1 MSKHS
6 ATRNATIFGICALL
20 FTPLVSHQAQAIQA
34 GPDYTFTIT
43 PCRIL
48 DTRKAVGV
56 FGGRLLPN
64 DELDIQTHGIVI
76 ITQGGSATQ
85 CPDIPDD
92 ATGLFISVQAV
103 NPTGNENFI
112 GARPFGTEDASTAI
126 LYSPSSGSISNS
138 QLVATCYGQWYYG
151 AFGSNAPFPCTSFN
165 LTFNNGPNGAVDLVV
180 DVTGFTRHDEDTFF
194 PIVPLDQ

>member
-1 MSKHS
+1 MLTYSARSK
-6 ATRNATIFGICALL
+6 ATILGICTLL
-20 FTPLVSHQAQAIQA
+20 VTPLISHQAQAISA
-34 GPDYTFTIT
+34 GPDYTYTIT

-64 DELDIQTHGIVI
+64 DELDIQTYGVVV

-92 ATGLFISVQAV
+92 ATGLFITVQAV
-103 NPTGNENFI
+103 NPAGNENYI
-112 GARPFGTEDASTAI
+112 GARPFGTEDPSTAI

-151 AFGSNAPFPCTSFN
+151 AFGSAPFPCRSFN
-165 LTFNNGPNGAVDLVV
+165 LTFNNGPNGTVDLVV
-180 DVTGFTRHDEDTFF
+180 DVTGYTRHEE
-194 PIVPLDQ
+194 